1 MSIMH
6 VLFNPHAGAGTGENE
21 NANLKGMLTEHELI
35 FHDITKISDF
45 PGFFTSISDE
55 DKILIAGGDGTL
67 NRFVN
72 NLEGISYKNELWYYA
87 SGSGNDFLH
96 DLGMKKGAA
105 PFPLSKYIEN
115 LPTVVLNG
123 KTFKF
128 LNGIGY
134 GLDGYVCDEGN
145 KLRALSNK
153 PINYTKIAI
162 MGLLFRYRRTKAKVI
177 VDGVTKEYNKVWFA
191 SAMNGRFYGGG
202 MMLAPSQ
209 NRLSN
214 DKLSLVVAHDLSKFR
229 LLTIFPS
236 VFKGN
241 HVKYKKYID
250 VIEAKHI
257 KVEYDSAVSAQI
269 DGETVTNVR
278 SYEAYT
284 YDSVPKKQEELI
296 NE

>member
-1 MSIMH
+1 MSRVYI
-6 VLFNPHAGAGTGENE
+6 LYNPLSGSKNGISEAEKVATCFADKEIVYQNIIE
-21 NANLKGMLTEHELI
+21 VNDYITLLSRLT
-35 FHDITKISDF
+35 
-45 PGFFTSISDE
+45 PE
-55 DKILIAGGDGTL
+55 DAIVICGGDGTL
-67 NRFVN
+67 NRYIN
-72 NLEGISYKNELWYYA
+72 ATAELNIGNSVYYYA
-87 SGSGNDFLH
+87 TGSGNDFLH

-123 KTFKF
+123 KTFTF